1 MNRRGINLI
10 KGIEDGD
17 AIISNG
23 IVHMGANVQHSHFS
37 IFGARIIVSKKC
49 NNCLNGITIVFG
61 ITIKLYND
69 FIRRRPK
76 SICGKV

>member
-23 IVHMGANVQHSHFS
+23 IVHMGANVQLSHLR
-37 IFGARIIVSKKC
+37 IFGARMIVGKKC

-61 ITIKLYND
+61 ITIKLNKD
-69 FIRRRPK
+69 FIRRLAK
-76 SICGKV
+76 SICCKV